1 MRDNTKKKRSERRK
15 RKQQLEMRYPTWGGR
30 RPGAGRKRSP
40 RSGVPHLRRP
50 RLAARWPVHI
60 SLKLTRDL
68 PYLRKRKIARIV
80 QLCILAANI
89 AGVFRIV
96 HFALLAH
103 HLHLIV
109 EAKNREA
116 LSRGMQGLGIRLARR
131 LNKAAGRRGRVIEDR
146 YHEHILKTLQEVRNA
161 LCYVLR
167 NHAHHVSATD
177 TDGLMAGVDPYSS
190 GIYFD
195 GWRDYRPRPRAGPQP
210 PPVAAARTWLLH
222 TGWRRCGLIS
232 TAEVPGL

>member
-1 MRDNTKKKRSERRK
+1 MLYR
-15 RKQQLEMRYPTWGGR
+15 TWGGK

-40 RSGVPHLRRP
+40 SSGVSHLRKP

-68 PYLRKRKIARIV
+68 PGLRNRKLASIV
-80 QLCILAANI
+80 QLCILAANT

-96 HFALLAH
+96 HFALLAR

-109 EAKNREA
+109 EARSRED

-131 LNKAAGRRGRVIEDR
+131 LNAAVGRRGRVIEDR
-146 YHEHILKTLQEVRNA
+146 YHEHILKTPQEVRNA

-167 NHAHHVSATD
+167 NVAKHQSVMG
-177 TDGLMAGVDPYSS
+177 TDGVMPGVDPYSS

-195 GWRDYRPRPRAGPQP
+195 GWRDYRPPPRAGPEP
-210 PPVAAARTWLLH
+210 PPVAAARTWLLQ

>member
-1 MRDNTKKKRSERRK
+1 
-15 RKQQLEMRYPTWGGR
+15 MRYRTWGGK
-30 RPGAGRKRSP
+30 RPGAGRKRGPS
-40 RSGVPHLRRP
+40 SGVSHLRRP

-68 PYLRKRKIARIV
+68 PGLRNRKQARIA
-80 QLCILAANI
+80 QDCIMAINA
-89 AGVFRIV
+89 AGVIRII

-109 EAKNREA
+109 EAKNRQA

-146 YHEHILKTLQEVRNA
+146 YHEHILKTPQEVRNA

-167 NHAHHVSATD
+167 NHARHAAAVD
-177 TDGLMAGVDPYSS
+177 TDGLTAGVDLYSS

>member
-1 MRDNTKKKRSERRK
+1 MS
-15 RKQQLEMRYPTWGGR
+15 
-30 RPGAGRKRSP
+30 
-40 RSGVPHLRRP
+40 HLRKP

-68 PYLRKRKIARIV
+68 PGLRTRKLARIV
-80 QLCILAANI
+80 QLCILAANTV
-89 AGVFRIV
+89 GVFRIV

-109 EAKNREA
+109 EAKNRKA

-131 LNKAAGRRGRVIEDR
+131 LNKETGHRGRVIVDR
-146 YHEHILKTLQEVRNA
+146 YHEHILKTPHEVRNA
-161 LCYVLR
+161 LRYVLR
-167 NHAHHVSATD
+167 NHTHHASARD

-190 GIYFD
+190 GVYFD
-195 GWRDYRPRPRAGPQP
+195 GWRDYKPRAGPEP
-210 PPVAAARTWLLH
+210 PPVAAPRTWLLH

-232 TAEVPGL
+232 IAEVPGL

>member
-1 MRDNTKKKRSERRK
+1 
-15 RKQQLEMRYPTWGGR
+15 
-30 RPGAGRKRSP
+30 
-40 RSGVPHLRRP
+40 
-50 RLAARWPVHI
+50 VHI
-60 SLKLTRDL
+60 SLKLTKEL
-68 PYLRKRKIARIV
+68 PYLRKRKFARIV
-80 QLCILAANI
+80 QFCILAADK

-109 EAKNREA
+109 EAKNRKA

-131 LNKAAGRRGRVIEDR
+131 LNAQVGRRGRVIEDR
-146 YHEHILKTLQEVRNA
+146 YHEHILKTPREVRNA

-167 NHAHHVSATD
+167 NHAHHAAARD

-190 GIYFD
+190 GVYFD
-195 GWRDYRPRPRAGPQP
+195 GWRDYRPAPRAGPQS
-210 PPVAAARTWLLH
+210 PPVAPAHTWLLT